1 VKKVNN
7 EVGEKGKNKNLFF
20 FLSSF
25 FFLLL
30 LLLFLSLQVVA
41 CAGEITKPNASRLY
55 RLQRASRRQ
64 AFCSTQVVVYRQQA
78 ASPKPSIFLP
88 SFLNSG
94 VVVVELEGRR

>member
-55 RLQRASRRQ
+55 RLQSQQKASLL
-64 AFCSTQVVVYRQQA
+64 FNPGSSV
-78 ASPKPSIFLP
+78 
-88 SFLNSG
+88 
-94 VVVVELEGRR
+94 